1 MSSKKAINL
10 LRRGMTPAMRLSF
23 HTGYRREVLRQTVF
37 TTARALT
44 VAESGALILLDKD
57 EATAITLPAIAA
69 GDIGVEYT
77 FLETV
82 ASNNVRKVVTA
93 YNNDYYIGALMMLPS
108 AVWAATTAQDGLAVD
123 AIADSNATQL
133 TFDDDL
139 TNGAGGVG
147 CEVTLTAVLTG
158 NTAAG
163 GGSKFVWAVTGRIFT
178 ADPDST
184 AINVFV

>member
-1 MSSKKAINL
+1 M
-10 LRRGMTPAMRLSF
+10 
-23 HTGYRREVLRQTVF
+23 
-37 TTARALT
+37 T

-57 EATAITLPAIAA
+57 EATTITLPSIAV
-69 GDIGVEYT
+69 GDIGTEYT

-108 AVWAATTAQDGLAVD
+108 AVWASGTDQDGLAVSTIAGSTDTTITLDGND
-123 AIADSNATQL
+123 AS
-133 TFDDDL
+133 
-139 TNGAGGVG
+139 GAGGVG
-147 CEVTLTAVLTG
+147 CMINLTAVLTG

-178 ADPDST
+178 FDPDSPGADIFT
-184 AINVFV
+184 